1 MKKFLSILIIV
12 VLCITILPS
21 TVFAATKKYV
31 IKTDVEYDLIKGEKI
46 TLSVDTS
53 KSIKWSSSDKSI
65 VTVSKKGV
73 VTGKKSG
80 TVTITAKYGKKKT
93 ECIVKVWDTE
103 EDIVYE
109 NDISSDTSG
118 SDRYSLSDEDIII
131 PDDEDETD
139 LDGLY

>member
-1 MKKFLSILIIV
+1 MKKFLSVLLIA
-12 VLCITILPS
+12 VLCISILPS

-31 IKTDVEYDLIKGEKI
+31 IKTDVEYDLVKGEKI

-65 VTVSKKGV
+65 VTVSKNGV
-73 VTGKKSG
+73 VTGKQSG

-93 ECIVKVWDTE
+93 KCIVKVWDTE

-109 NDISSDTSG
+109 NDISSDTSS

-131 PDDEDETD
+131 PDDTDETD